1 MVLRMSNP
9 YFSAMEHFP
18 AGALD
23 AYINASLKEN
33 DVRDIASQLI
43 VAIDIMHSE
52 GFTHRDLRPY
62 VS

>member
-1 MVLRMSNP
+1 
-9 YFSAMEHFP
+9 MEHFP